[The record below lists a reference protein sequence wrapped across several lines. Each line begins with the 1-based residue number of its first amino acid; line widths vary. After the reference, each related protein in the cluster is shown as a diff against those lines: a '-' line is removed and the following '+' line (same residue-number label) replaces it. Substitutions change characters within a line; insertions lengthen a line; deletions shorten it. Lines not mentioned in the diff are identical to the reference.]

1 METPTGNTEDAR
13 RNRRKDVIKDFAL
26 IIALIVACI
35 IGIGMGLGLKE
46 VSGWTKDD
54 KRKIFYLKFP
64 GQLLLNMLKVGL
76 LWLVSCSSSRWSCP
90 ASSPPQPP
98 WTRKRPARLG
108 LGAIIYYMTTTLIA
122 VIIGIVL
129 VLSIHPGDPED
140 LNKLTRSGSS
150 KNTKP
155 LDALLDLIRNCFPD
169 NLVTM
174 CFEREIT
181 EVDQHRVI
189 KTVNETVVA
198 DYTVDDPKLVAG
210 SGMNVLGIVVIS
222 LALGCVINHL
232 KEAGKPLLLFFESLN
247 EAIMILIK
255 LVIWYSPIGIM
266 FLLAAKF
273 VETDDIGLAIHAVIV
288 LPLIYFIATRK
299 NPGSFFVGMLK
310 ALCTAFGTA
319 SSSATLPVTM
329 ECLTDNNGVDE
340 RVVRFVA
347 PIGAT
352 INMDGTALY
361 EAVASIFIAQING
374 ITLSVANVIVVSLT
388 ATAAAIG
395 AAGVPQAGLVTMVIV
410 LTAVDLPT
418 EDVTLILAIDWFLDR
433 FRTAVNVWG
442 DSIGAGTLNHI
453 FRNMFAS
460 LDHRLVEQ
468 EIDVG
473 EDSSSSADRKNEKS
487 GKVAI
492 EDAEFFKNVSSI
504 NLLDLSDN
512 QLVNVRTQT
521 VVSNERD
528 FIPGKNIV
536 DNIENCVETSKK
548 DGLVDGV
555 ATHAIPP
562 EDLTPSMKAVLFTTT
577 YIEWQ
582 EEDFARPAFWNR
594 LRTAM
599 LDIIG

>member
-64 GQLLLNMLKVGL
+64 GQLLLNMLKL
-76 LWLVSCSSSRWSCP
+76 LILPLVVSSLITATATLDKK
-90 ASSPPQPP
+90 ASG
-98 WTRKRPARLG
+98 RLG

-198 DYTVDDPKLVAG
+198 NYTVDDPKLVAG

-232 KEAGKPLLLFFESLN
+232 KEAGKPLLMFFESLN

-273 VETDDIGLAIHAVIV
+273 VETDDIGEIASRLGMYMLTVLAGLAIHAVIV

-487 GKVAI
+487 GKVG
-492 EDAEFFKNVSSI
+492 NGTP
-504 NLLDLSDN
+504 NLGYEPDN
-512 QLVNVRTQT
+512 AT
-521 VVSNERD
+521 
-528 FIPGKNIV
+528 
-536 DNIENCVETSKK
+536 K
-548 DGLVDGV
+548 DD
-555 ATHAIPP
+555 T
-562 EDLTPSMKAVLFTTT
+562 
-577 YIEWQ
+577 
-582 EEDFARPAFWNR
+582 R
-594 LRTAM
+594 L
-599 LDIIG
+599 